1 LIRFFVSCS
10 HHWYNNKSNLLS
22 RRLNALCSHTFLRS
36 QEQAACVFYRRP
48 RSKYVNTINLILA
61 DDHAVVRAGTR
72 QLLERQPDLRVVGE
86 AADGEEAVQL
96 AKELKPDLV
105 VMDVRMP
112 KLSGVEATRRIKAE
126 VPEVAVLVLTAHDD
140 DEYVFALLQAGANGY
155 LLKTAEMEELVKAIR
170 TVAAGQS
177 TLDPTVAGKVVA
189 QFASGRPLPDALAS
203 VRDEYEGLTDREL
216 EILRLVGKGLTNK
229 QIGQEVYISDRT
241 VQAHLS
247 NIFSKLGVGS
257 RTEAVMH
264 AVRRG
269 WISAGE
275 GE

>member
-1 LIRFFVSCS
+1 M
-10 HHWYNNKSNLLS
+10 
-22 RRLNALCSHTFLRS
+22 
-36 QEQAACVFYRRP
+36 
-48 RSKYVNTINLILA
+48 NTINLILA

-72 QLLERQPDLRVVGE
+72 QLLERQPDLHVVGE
-86 AADGEEAVQL
+86 AADGEEAVRL
-96 AKELKPDLV
+96 AKELKPHVV

-112 KLSGVEATRRIKAE
+112 KMSGVEATRRIKQE

-170 TVAAGQS
+170 AVAAGQS
-177 TLDPTVAGKVVA
+177 ALDPVVTGKVVA
-189 QFASGRPLPDALAS
+189 QFASGRSLPDVLAN
-203 VRDEYEGLTDREL
+203 VKDEYEGLTEREM

-229 QIGQEVYISDRT
+229 DIGQQLYISDRT

-257 RTEAVMH
+257 RTEAVMY

-275 GE
+275 AT

>member
-1 LIRFFVSCS
+1 M
-10 HHWYNNKSNLLS
+10 
-22 RRLNALCSHTFLRS
+22 
-36 QEQAACVFYRRP
+36 
-48 RSKYVNTINLILA
+48 NTINLILA

-86 AADGEEAVQL
+86 APDGEEAVRL
-96 AKELKPDLV
+96 AKELKPHV
-105 VMDVRMP
+105 VIMDVRMP
-112 KLSGVEATRRIKAE
+112 KMSGVEATRRIKQE

-170 TVAAGQS
+170 AVAAGQS
-177 TLDPTVAGKVVA
+177 ALDPIVTGKVVA
-189 QFASGRPLPDALAS
+189 QFASGRSLPDVLAN
-203 VRDEYEGLTDREL
+203 VKDEYEGLTEREM

-229 QIGQEVYISDRT
+229 DIGQQLYISDRT

-247 NIFSKLGVGS
+247 NIFSKLGVSS
-257 RTEAVMH
+257 RTEAVMY

-275 GE
+275 AT

>member
-1 LIRFFVSCS
+1 M
-10 HHWYNNKSNLLS
+10 
-22 RRLNALCSHTFLRS
+22 
-36 QEQAACVFYRRP
+36 
-48 RSKYVNTINLILA
+48 NTINLILA

-86 AADGEEAVQL
+86 AADGEEAVRL
-96 AKELKPDLV
+96 AKEFKPHVV

-112 KLSGVEATRRIKAE
+112 KMSGVEATRRIKQE

-170 TVAAGQS
+170 AVAAGQS
-177 TLDPTVAGKVVA
+177 ALDPVVTGKVVA
-189 QFASGRPLPDALAS
+189 QFASGRSLPDVLAN
-203 VRDEYEGLTDREL
+203 VKDEYEGLTEREM

-229 QIGQEVYISDRT
+229 DIGQQLYISDRT

-247 NIFSKLGVGS
+247 NIFSKLGVTS
-257 RTEAVMH
+257 RTEAVMY

-269 WISAGE
+269 WISAGDST
-275 GE
+275 

>member
-1 LIRFFVSCS
+1 M
-10 HHWYNNKSNLLS
+10 
-22 RRLNALCSHTFLRS
+22 
-36 QEQAACVFYRRP
+36 
-48 RSKYVNTINLILA
+48 NTINLILA

-86 AADGEEAVQL
+86 AADGEEAVRL
-96 AKELKPDLV
+96 AKELKPDVV

-112 KLSGVEATRRIKAE
+112 RVTGVEATRRIKAE

-155 LLKTAEMEELVKAIR
+155 LLKTAEMDELVKAIR

-177 TLDPTVAGKVVA
+177 TLDPTIAGKVVA
-189 QFASGRPLPDALAS
+189 QFASGRPLPDSLA
-203 VRDEYEGLTDREL
+203 DAKEEYEGLTEREL
-216 EILRLVGKGLTNK
+216 EILGLVGRGLTNK
-229 QIGQEVYISDRT
+229 EIGQRVYISDRT

-247 NIFSKLGVGS
+247 NIFSKLGVNS
-257 RTEAVMH
+257 RTEAVMY

>member
-1 LIRFFVSCS
+1 M
-10 HHWYNNKSNLLS
+10 
-22 RRLNALCSHTFLRS
+22 
-36 QEQAACVFYRRP
+36 
-48 RSKYVNTINLILA
+48 NTINLILA

-86 AADGEEAVQL
+86 AADGEEAVRL
-96 AKELKPDLV
+96 AKELKPHVV

-112 KLSGVEATRRIKAE
+112 KMSGVEATRRIKQE

-170 TVAAGQS
+170 AVAAGQS
-177 TLDPTVAGKVVA
+177 ALDPVITGKVVA
-189 QFASGRPLPDALAS
+189 QFASGRSLPDVLAN
-203 VRDEYEGLTDREL
+203 VKDEYEGLTEREM

-229 QIGQEVYISDRT
+229 DIGQQLYISDRT

-247 NIFSKLGVGS
+247 NIFSKLGVNS
-257 RTEAVMH
+257 RTEAVMY

-275 GE
+275 AT

>member
-1 LIRFFVSCS
+1 M
-10 HHWYNNKSNLLS
+10 
-22 RRLNALCSHTFLRS
+22 
-36 QEQAACVFYRRP
+36 
-48 RSKYVNTINLILA
+48 NTINLILA

-86 AADGEEAVQL
+86 AADGEEAVRL
-96 AKELKPDLV
+96 AKELKPHVV

-112 KLSGVEATRRIKAE
+112 KMSGVEATRRIKQE
-126 VPEVAVLVLTAHDD
+126 VPEVSVLVLTAHDD

-170 TVAAGQS
+170 AVAAGQS
-177 TLDPTVAGKVVA
+177 ALDPVVTGKVVA
-189 QFASGRPLPDALAS
+189 QFASGRSLPDVLAN
-203 VRDEYEGLTDREL
+203 VKDEYEGLTEREM
-216 EILRLVGKGLTNK
+216 EILRLVGNGLTNK
-229 QIGQEVYISDRT
+229 DIGQQLYISDRT

-257 RTEAVMH
+257 RTEAVMY

-275 GE
+275 AT

>member
-1 LIRFFVSCS
+1 M
-10 HHWYNNKSNLLS
+10 
-22 RRLNALCSHTFLRS
+22 
-36 QEQAACVFYRRP
+36 
-48 RSKYVNTINLILA
+48 NTINLILA

-86 AADGEEAVQL
+86 AADGEEAVRL
-96 AKELKPDLV
+96 AKELKPHVV

-112 KLSGVEATRRIKAE
+112 KMSGVEATRRIKQE
-126 VPEVAVLVLTAHDD
+126 LPEVAVLVLTAHDD

-170 TVAAGQS
+170 AVAAGQS
-177 TLDPTVAGKVVA
+177 ALDPVITGKVVA
-189 QFASGRPLPDALAS
+189 QFASGRSLPDVLAN
-203 VRDEYEGLTDREL
+203 VKDEYEGLTEREM

-229 QIGQEVYISDRT
+229 DIGQKLYISDRT

-247 NIFSKLGVGS
+247 NIFSKLGVNS
-257 RTEAVMH
+257 RTEAVMY

-275 GE
+275 AT

>member
-1 LIRFFVSCS
+1 M
-10 HHWYNNKSNLLS
+10 
-22 RRLNALCSHTFLRS
+22 
-36 QEQAACVFYRRP
+36 
-48 RSKYVNTINLILA
+48 NTINLILA

-86 AADGEEAVQL
+86 AADGEEAVRL
-96 AKELKPDLV
+96 AKELKPHVV

-112 KLSGVEATRRIKAE
+112 KMSGVEATRRIKQE
-126 VPEVAVLVLTAHDD
+126 MPEVAVLVLTAHDD

-170 TVAAGQS
+170 AVAAGQS
-177 TLDPTVAGKVVA
+177 ALDPVVTGKVVA
-189 QFASGRPLPDALAS
+189 QFASGRSLPDVLAN
-203 VRDEYEGLTDREL
+203 VKDEYEGLTEREM

-229 QIGQEVYISDRT
+229 DIGQQLYISDRT

-247 NIFSKLGVGS
+247 NIFSKLGVNS
-257 RTEAVMH
+257 RTEAVMY

-275 GE
+275 AT

>member
-1 LIRFFVSCS
+1 M
-10 HHWYNNKSNLLS
+10 
-22 RRLNALCSHTFLRS
+22 
-36 QEQAACVFYRRP
+36 
-48 RSKYVNTINLILA
+48 NTINLILA
-61 DDHAVVRAGTR
+61 DDHALVRAGTR

-86 AADGEEAVQL
+86 AADGEEAVRL
-96 AKELKPDLV
+96 AKELKPHVL

-112 KLSGVEATRRIKAE
+112 KMSGVEATRRIKAE
-126 VPEVAVLVLTAHDD
+126 VPEVAVLVLTAHGD

-155 LLKTAEMEELVKAIR
+155 LLKTAEMDELVKAIR
-170 TVAAGQS
+170 TVAAGQAA
-177 TLDPTVAGKVVA
+177 LDPTVVGKVVA
-189 QFASGRPLPDALAS
+189 QFTSGRSLPDVLADIK
-203 VRDEYEGLTDREL
+203 DEYEGLTEREM

-229 QIGQEVYISDRT
+229 DIGQQLYISDRT

-257 RTEAVMH
+257 RTEAVMY